1 MARPREF
8 ETADALEQAMRAFWA
23 KGYQATSL
31 RDLTGAMGLSKSS
44 LYETFGSKHALFV
57 AAIDHY
63 IDTMIRRAEAGLDG
77 AASAP
82 AAIAEL
88 FGDVIDSAVARNDRR
103 GCFVCNSAVEVSPHD
118 SEAAARVRVGLD
130 RLERAFQRAVVRGQ
144 KAGDIGAE
152 HDPGALARYLTSS
165 LNGLHVVAKANP
177 DRAALED
184 VARIVLSALD

>member
-8 ETADALEQAMRAFWA
+8 ETLDALEHAMRVFWA

-57 AAIDHY
+57 AAIDY
-63 IDTMIRRAEAGLDG
+63 FIDTTIGRAEAGLDG

-88 FGDVIDSAVARNDRR
+88 FDDVIDAAVARDDRR
-103 GCFVCNSAVEVSPHD
+103 GCFICNCAVEVSPHD
-118 SEAAARVRVGLD
+118 SEAAARVRAGLD
-130 RLERAFQRAVVRGQ
+130 RLERALQRAVDRGQ
-144 KAGDIGAE
+144 KAGDIRAE

-165 LNGLHVVAKANP
+165 LNGLRVVAKANP

-184 VARIVLSALD
+184 VARIVLAALD